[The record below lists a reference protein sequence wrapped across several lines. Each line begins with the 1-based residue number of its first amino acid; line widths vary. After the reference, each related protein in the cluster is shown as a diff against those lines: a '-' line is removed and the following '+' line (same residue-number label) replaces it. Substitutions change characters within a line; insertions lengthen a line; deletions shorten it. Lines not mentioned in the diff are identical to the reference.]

1 MDIFTLLVHQP
12 VYNLL
17 IVLYRALGENLG
29 LAIIAIALLS
39 RLVTIPITMKQIKN
53 AEKAQEMNGRIKKIK
68 EKYKNNKEKQSQELM
83 KVQSE
88 YLPGQIAGCLP
99 MILQFALLITVYN
112 VLLRGIFGPDG
123 VMDFNKFAYPFVAPF
138 AEGAVINGN
147 FLGLIDLGKSAASL
161 IDPTVMQILPYII
174 LVVLVG
180 AAQFFSTRVL
190 MGQRKNAAKDKDNKE
205 KREGKGKQS
214 AEPDF
219 AEAMQRSTQQTMYLF
234 PILIM
239 LSAWNFPAGV
249 GLYWTVQSGFVIIQ
263 QFLVTKLK
271 QFNVAKSN

>member
-17 IVLYRALGENLG
+17 VVLYRLFSDNLG
-29 LAIIAIALLS
+29 FAIIAIALLS

-53 AEKAQEMNGRIKKIK
+53 AEKAQEMNARIKKVK

-88 YLPGQIAGCLP
+88 YLPGQLAGCLP

-112 VLLRGIFGPDG
+112 VLLRGIFGPQG
-123 VMDFNKFAYPFVAPF
+123 LADFNQFAYPFVPQF

-147 FLGLIDLGKSAASL
+147 FLGILDLGQIPATLGDASIL
-161 IDPTVMQILPYII
+161 QMLPYVV
-174 LVVLVG
+174 LVLLVG
-180 AAQFFSTRVL
+180 AAQFFSTKVL
-190 MGQRKNAAKDKDNKE
+190 TGARKQQNDKKEESKNKKKKD
-205 KREGKGKQS
+205 S

-263 QFLVTKLK
+263 QFITTKLK